1 MQFATPQKHLGPRAF
16 LACVLVINA
25 SFILAIDMYVPALP
39 LLLEEFDT
47 SASFLNLTMFM
58 FMLVSAFA
66 ILVAGPLTDKFGR
79 EAHPY
84 CELCR
89 LWRFLHRLRA
99 FDLGAHAHGLP
110 RRSGHRLWLGRDGRD
125 RDDQGR
131 LHRQGPQVRDVA
143 SAIARDCR
151 PVLAPFLGTLLLAIG
166 GWREIFVALAV
177 MGIIGLVIA
186 LVISETMHADH
197 RLAAGVVPAL
207 RDMMMRVRS
216 LLSKRSFTAMALI
229 VGVAGLAYMGYIA
242 VASYI
247 LLDDFDSGYVIYN
260 LVYAGICGVSVL
272 APFVYLRIS
281 KMMGPRALTVLCAVL
296 GLVAAAFM
304 AVFGIWGPFAFFCC
318 FVPYALMEGIIRPH
332 AFVVLLDQPPDQVG
346 SASAFCQFRVH
357 DAWCCGH
364 RRHDLAMD
372 ELCGRPGHRHGRLLH
387 HHACALCVGSA
398 QVTTSR
404 YPNVPLRPFRCAIV
418 NPVFGEWND
427 GKSNEDSCNGWSG
440 LHRESYNHRAHRSWS

>member
-79 EAHPY
+79 KPILIVSCAVFGASSIGCALSTSVLMLTVFRVGQAIGFGLVETDVTAMIKDAY
-84 CELCR
+84 TDK
-89 LWRFLHRLRA
+89 
-99 FDLGAHAHGLP
+99 DLKFAMSLLQSLVIVG
-110 RRSGHRLWLGRDGRD
+110 
-125 RDDQGR
+125 
-131 LHRQGPQVRDVA
+131 
-143 SAIARDCR
+143 

-281 KMMGPRALTVLCAVL
+281 KMMSPRALTVLCAVL

-346 SASAFCQFRVH
+346 SASAFANFVYTMLG
-357 DAWCCGH
+357 AAGTVVMTLPWTSY
-364 RRHDLAMD
+364 
-372 ELCGRPGHRHGRLLH
+372 
-387 HHACALCVGSA
+387 VGG
-398 QVTTSR
+398 
-404 YPNVPLRPFRCAIV
+404 LAIV
-418 NPVFGEWND
+418 MGACSIIMLALYAW
-427 GKSNEDSCNGWSG
+427 G
-440 LHRESYNHRAHRSWS
+440 LRK

>member
-79 EAHPY
+79 KPILIVSCAVFGASSIGCALSTSVLMLTVFRVGQAIGFGLVETDVTAMIKDAY
-84 CELCR
+84 TDK
-89 LWRFLHRLRA
+89 
-99 FDLGAHAHGLP
+99 DLKFAMSLLQSLVIVG
-110 RRSGHRLWLGRDGRD
+110 
-125 RDDQGR
+125 
-131 LHRQGPQVRDVA
+131 
-143 SAIARDCR
+143 

-281 KMMGPRALTVLCAVL
+281 KMMSPRALTVLCAVL

-346 SASAFCQFRVH
+346 SASAFANFVYTMLG
-357 DAWCCGH
+357 AAGTVVMTLPWTSY
-364 RRHDLAMD
+364 
-372 ELCGRPGHRHGRLLH
+372 
-387 HHACALCVGSA
+387 VGG
-398 QVTTSR
+398 
-404 YPNVPLRPFRCAIV
+404 LAIV
-418 NPVFGEWND
+418 MGACSIIMLVLYAW
-427 GKSNEDSCNGWSG
+427 G
-440 LHRESYNHRAHRSWS
+440 LRK

>member
-79 EAHPY
+79 KPILIVSCAVFGASSIGCALSTSVLMLTVFRVGQAIGFGLVETDVTAMIKDAY
-84 CELCR
+84 TDK
-89 LWRFLHRLRA
+89 
-99 FDLGAHAHGLP
+99 DLKFAMSLLQSLVIVG
-110 RRSGHRLWLGRDGRD
+110 
-125 RDDQGR
+125 
-131 LHRQGPQVRDVA
+131 
-143 SAIARDCR
+143 

-281 KMMGPRALTVLCAVL
+281 KMMSPRALTVLCAVL

-346 SASAFCQFRVH
+346 SASAFANFVYTMLG
-357 DAWCCGH
+357 AAGTVVMTLPWTSY
-364 RRHDLAMD
+364 
-372 ELCGRPGHRHGRLLH
+372 
-387 HHACALCVGSA
+387 VGG
-398 QVTTSR
+398 
-404 YPNVPLRPFRCAIV
+404 LAIV
-418 NPVFGEWND
+418 MGACSIIMLALYTW
-427 GKSNEDSCNGWSG
+427 G
-440 LHRESYNHRAHRSWS
+440 LRK

>member
-1 MQFATPQKHLGPRAF
+1 MQFATPQKHLAPRAF

-79 EAHPY
+79 KPILIVSCAVFGASSIGCALSTSVLMLTVFRVGQAIGFGLVETDVTAMIKDAY
-84 CELCR
+84 TDK
-89 LWRFLHRLRA
+89 
-99 FDLGAHAHGLP
+99 DLKFAMSLLQSLVIVG
-110 RRSGHRLWLGRDGRD
+110 
-125 RDDQGR
+125 
-131 LHRQGPQVRDVA
+131 
-143 SAIARDCR
+143 

-281 KMMGPRALTVLCAVL
+281 KMMSPRALTVLCAVL

-346 SASAFCQFRVH
+346 SASAFANFVYTMLG
-357 DAWCCGH
+357 AAGTVVMTLPWTSY
-364 RRHDLAMD
+364 
-372 ELCGRPGHRHGRLLH
+372 
-387 HHACALCVGSA
+387 VGG
-398 QVTTSR
+398 
-404 YPNVPLRPFRCAIV
+404 LAIV
-418 NPVFGEWND
+418 MGACSIIMLALYAW
-427 GKSNEDSCNGWSG
+427 G
-440 LHRESYNHRAHRSWS
+440 LRK

>member
-79 EAHPY
+79 KPILIVSCAVFGASSIGCALSTSVLMLTVFRVGQAIGFGLVETDVTAMIKDAY
-84 CELCR
+84 TDK
-89 LWRFLHRLRA
+89 
-99 FDLGAHAHGLP
+99 DLKFAMSLLQSLVIVG
-110 RRSGHRLWLGRDGRD
+110 
-125 RDDQGR
+125 
-131 LHRQGPQVRDVA
+131 
-143 SAIARDCR
+143 

-281 KMMGPRALTVLCAVL
+281 KMMSPRALTVLCAVL

-346 SASAFCQFRVH
+346 SASAFANFVYTMLG
-357 DAWCCGH
+357 AAGTVVMTLPWTSY
-364 RRHDLAMD
+364 
-372 ELCGRPGHRHGRLLH
+372 
-387 HHACALCVGSA
+387 VGG
-398 QVTTSR
+398 
-404 YPNVPLRPFRCAIV
+404 LAIV
-418 NPVFGEWND
+418 MGACSIIMFALYAW
-427 GKSNEDSCNGWSG
+427 G
-440 LHRESYNHRAHRSWS
+440 LRK

>member
-1 MQFATPQKHLGPRAF
+1 MQFATPQKRLGPRTF
-16 LACVLVINA
+16 LA

-79 EAHPY
+79 KPILIVSCAVFGASSIGCALSTSVLMLTIFRVGQAIGFGLVETDVTAMIKDAY
-84 CELCR
+84 TDK
-89 LWRFLHRLRA
+89 
-99 FDLGAHAHGLP
+99 DLKFAMSLLQSLVIVG
-110 RRSGHRLWLGRDGRD
+110 
-125 RDDQGR
+125 
-131 LHRQGPQVRDVA
+131 
-143 SAIARDCR
+143 
-151 PVLAPFLGTLLLAIG
+151 PVLAPFLGTLLLALG

-186 LVISETMHADH
+186 LIISETMHADH

-207 RDMMMRVRS
+207 RDMMTRVRS

-247 LLDDFDSGYVIYN
+247 LLDDFGSGYVIYN

-281 KMMGPRALTVLCAVL
+281 KMMSPRALTVLCAVL

-304 AVFGIWGPFAFFCC
+304 AVFGVWGPFAFFCC

-346 SASAFCQFRVH
+346 SASAFANFVYTMLG
-357 DAWCCGH
+357 AAGTVVMTLPWTSY
-364 RRHDLAMD
+364 
-372 ELCGRPGHRHGRLLH
+372 
-387 HHACALCVGSA
+387 VGG
-398 QVTTSR
+398 
-404 YPNVPLRPFRCAIV
+404 LAIV
-418 NPVFGEWND
+418 MGACSVIMLALYAW
-427 GKSNEDSCNGWSG
+427 G
-440 LHRESYNHRAHRSWS
+440 LRK

>member
-79 EAHPY
+79 KPILIVSCAVFGASSIGCALSTSVLMLTVFRVGQAIGFGLVETDVTAMIKDAY
-84 CELCR
+84 TDK
-89 LWRFLHRLRA
+89 
-99 FDLGAHAHGLP
+99 DLKFAMSLLQSLVIVG
-110 RRSGHRLWLGRDGRD
+110 
-125 RDDQGR
+125 
-131 LHRQGPQVRDVA
+131 
-143 SAIARDCR
+143 

-281 KMMGPRALTVLCAVL
+281 KMMSPRALTVLCAVL

-346 SASAFCQFRVH
+346 SASAFANFVYTMLG
-357 DAWCCGH
+357 AAGTVVMTLPWTSYVGG
-364 RRHDLAMD
+364 LAIVM
-372 ELCGRPGHRHGRLLH
+372 G
-387 HHACALCVGSA
+387 ACSIIMLALCAWG
-398 QVTTSR
+398 
-404 YPNVPLRPFRCAIV
+404 LR
-418 NPVFGEWND
+418 
-427 GKSNEDSCNGWSG
+427 K
-440 LHRESYNHRAHRSWS
+440 

>member
-1 MQFATPQKHLGPRAF
+1 MQFATPQKHLAPRDF

-79 EAHPY
+79 KPILIVSCAVFGASSIGCALSTSVLMLTVFRVGQAIGFGLVETDVTAMIKDAY
-84 CELCR
+84 TDK
-89 LWRFLHRLRA
+89 
-99 FDLGAHAHGLP
+99 DLKFAMSLLQSLVIVG
-110 RRSGHRLWLGRDGRD
+110 
-125 RDDQGR
+125 
-131 LHRQGPQVRDVA
+131 
-143 SAIARDCR
+143 

-281 KMMGPRALTVLCAVL
+281 KMMSPRALTVLCAVL

-346 SASAFCQFRVH
+346 SASAFANFVYTMLG
-357 DAWCCGH
+357 AAGTVVMTLPWTSY
-364 RRHDLAMD
+364 
-372 ELCGRPGHRHGRLLH
+372 
-387 HHACALCVGSA
+387 VGG
-398 QVTTSR
+398 
-404 YPNVPLRPFRCAIV
+404 LAIV
-418 NPVFGEWND
+418 MGACSIIMLALYAW
-427 GKSNEDSCNGWSG
+427 G
-440 LHRESYNHRAHRSWS
+440 LRK

>member
-1 MQFATPQKHLGPRAF
+1 MQFATPQKHLAPRAF

-79 EAHPY
+79 KPILIVSCAVFGASSIGCALSTSVLMLTVFRVGQAIGFGLVETDVTAMIKDAY
-84 CELCR
+84 TDK
-89 LWRFLHRLRA
+89 
-99 FDLGAHAHGLP
+99 DLKFAMSLLQSLVIVG
-110 RRSGHRLWLGRDGRD
+110 
-125 RDDQGR
+125 
-131 LHRQGPQVRDVA
+131 
-143 SAIARDCR
+143 
-151 PVLAPFLGTLLLAIG
+151 PVLAPFLGTLLLALG

-281 KMMGPRALTVLCAVL
+281 KMMSPRALTVLCAVL

-346 SASAFCQFRVH
+346 SASAFANFVYTMLG
-357 DAWCCGH
+357 AAGTVVMTLPWTSY
-364 RRHDLAMD
+364 
-372 ELCGRPGHRHGRLLH
+372 
-387 HHACALCVGSA
+387 VGG
-398 QVTTSR
+398 
-404 YPNVPLRPFRCAIV
+404 LAIV
-418 NPVFGEWND
+418 MGACSIIMLALYAW
-427 GKSNEDSCNGWSG
+427 G
-440 LHRESYNHRAHRSWS
+440 LRK

>member
-79 EAHPY
+79 KPILIVSCAVFGASSIGCALSTSVLMLTVFRVGQAIGFGLVETDVTAMIKDAY
-84 CELCR
+84 TDK
-89 LWRFLHRLRA
+89 
-99 FDLGAHAHGLP
+99 DLKFAMSLLQSLVIVG
-110 RRSGHRLWLGRDGRD
+110 
-125 RDDQGR
+125 
-131 LHRQGPQVRDVA
+131 
-143 SAIARDCR
+143 

-281 KMMGPRALTVLCAVL
+281 KMMSPRALTVLCAVL
-296 GLVAAAFM
+296 GLVAAALM

-346 SASAFCQFRVH
+346 SASAFANFVYTMLG
-357 DAWCCGH
+357 AAGTVVMTLPWTSY
-364 RRHDLAMD
+364 
-372 ELCGRPGHRHGRLLH
+372 
-387 HHACALCVGSA
+387 VGG
-398 QVTTSR
+398 
-404 YPNVPLRPFRCAIV
+404 LAIV
-418 NPVFGEWND
+418 MGACSIIMLALYAW
-427 GKSNEDSCNGWSG
+427 G
-440 LHRESYNHRAHRSWS
+440 LRK